1 MHRGNTTH
9 IVYIHATTGNPI
21 SKEKKL
27 PAMHCEPAFCVVSC
41 YLELFGPLV
50 VEQAVIKACHQAIV
64 QGGSRTETTRSH
76 PQYGEDHFILGL
88 YGGGSE
94 AGGPLPGLLCGLLG
108 FGMVAKSCSE
118 RYIQSSLEGWSW
130 VFPELGIGCGNFWKD
145 PRVSGKGQEAQS
157 WSWGQSH
164 LATPSMIWQRG
175 PTGATQHM
183 KFCYRIGYH

>member
-1 MHRGNTTH
+1 
-9 IVYIHATTGNPI
+9 
-21 SKEKKL
+21 
-27 PAMHCEPAFCVVSC
+27 MHCEPAFCVVSC

-175 PTGATQHM
+175 AHRSHTTDEVLLQDRLPLKRERSLLPPSRHHRCQGGSHM
-183 KFCYRIGYH
+183 